1 MPLIYIYDPNNGTPI
16 RDGEIEALIAGWSDQ
31 LARGET
37 VEATVAN
44 ATVMAHLRLAVCEE
58 RIAAEQLT
66 IRFGEVE
73 TGMDPYGFL
82 TDTTLP
88 PKLLGELYGFDL
100 THQLL
105 RASVQRRRRDQGK
118 STKGASQ

>member
-1 MPLIYIYDPNNGTPI
+1 MPLLYTYDPAHGTPI
-16 RDGEIEALIAGWSDQ
+16 RDGEIEALIAGWSGQ
-31 LARGET
+31 LARGEI

-58 RIAAEQLT
+58 RIPSEQIT

-73 TGMDPYGFL
+73 TGLDPYGFL

-88 PKLLGELYGFDL
+88 PKIVSDIYGFDL
-100 THQLL
+100 THHLL
-105 RASVQRRRRDQGK
+105 RASVQRRRRDQSK
-118 STKGASQ
+118 SAKE